1 MKIEKVFIEKYKVFE
16 NFEIDF
22 LDGNNNPL
30 DLVVIAGING
40 SGKTSLLEFIYG
52 IVKNDI
58 KEPKGLVFVDAS
70 SIQFEQQN
78 LGKIILGTNGFI
90 PKHFNNEEE
99 IQPNQVM
106 SFYLFNHYLVEKVK
120 QKFFDSDV
128 DLLQK
133 QKKDQLH
140 YFKAQDLQIQ
150 TLKNQI
156 ISFIES
162 KIFDDGLSAKEAY
175 KILRDFMNNVF
186 EDMEMQI
193 SFKTLDKDKKIYFE
207 NGLGEQIEID
217 TLSTGEKELLSKVF
231 YLYLANIQDSLIL
244 IDEPE
249 ISLHPSWQNRV
260 VNIYKNF
267 AKKNNCQ
274 IIIATHSP
282 HIVASTSNESLRI
295 LAKEDNKIVAH
306 NLNAY
311 GMQIGKVLTQIMGVQ
326 ELRPLDVQ
334 KKYDRVKNM
343 ILNNEYQTESFRKEF
358 KELEEMMVNDSIDF
372 GLLKLELLKREK
384 HATSN

>member
-30 DLVVIAGING
+30 DVVVIAGING

-52 IVKNDI
+52 VTSQDI
-58 KEPKGLVFVDAS
+58 REPKGLVFVDAS
-70 SIQFEQQN
+70 SVKFEQQN
-78 LGKIILGTNGFI
+78 LGKIILGTSGII
-90 PKHFNNEEE
+90 PKDFENKEN
-99 IQPNQVM
+99 IQTAQVKP
-106 SFYLFNHYLVEKVK
+106 FYFFIHDFVYRTK
-120 QKFFDSDV
+120 QNALDSDV
-128 DLLQK
+128 QILHTQK
-133 QKKDQLH
+133 TQQLY

-162 KIFDDGLSAKEAY
+162 KIYDDGLSAKEAY
-175 KILRDFMNNVF
+175 KILRDFLNNVF

-207 NGLGEQIEID
+207 NSLGEQIEID

-311 GMQIGKVLTQIMGVQ
+311 GMQIAKVLTQIMGVQ

-343 ILNNEYQTESFRKEF
+343 ILNNEYQTESFRKQF